1 MLLQKYIAV
10 EQVSLILSQVH
21 RLECNI
27 VRLFPKGMVD
37 ATIDRILLQTFTFF
51 LFTFSGIYVMTLTW
65 VPTADQYGPQSFCA
79 SAIDDNNLQSDG
91 WCITYLV
98 GFESPEL
105 IRITAVQG
113 SASPVGTIFSN
124 HSIFSIQGK

>member
-1 MLLQKYIAV
+1 MRIVLLFHQILKY
-10 EQVSLILSQVH
+10 SL
-21 RLECNI
+21 C
-27 VRLFPKGMVD
+27 F
-37 ATIDRILLQTFTFF
+37 ID
-51 LFTFSGIYVMTLTW
+51 IYVMELSW
-65 VPTADQYGPQSFCA
+65 IPTDEQYGPQSFCA
-79 SAIDDNNLQSDG
+79 SAIDNNNLQSDG

-124 HSIFSIQGK
+124 HSIFSIQGKHMLSPAFER